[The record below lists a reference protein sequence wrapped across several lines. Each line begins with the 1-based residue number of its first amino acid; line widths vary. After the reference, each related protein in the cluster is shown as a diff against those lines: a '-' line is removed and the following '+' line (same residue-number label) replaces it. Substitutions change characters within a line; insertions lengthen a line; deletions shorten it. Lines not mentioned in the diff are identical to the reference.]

1 MKWAV
6 EHLGEDELLAAVRTV
21 RAGDYS
27 PPVPEDDDLRV
38 PLPCGRKSGSD
49 RIPPEAV
56 AMVGAIRERALSLG
70 WKHERLYGKGENGI
84 FDPRRGLVCFLKPG
98 DRIGDVALQSIEI
111 IGPPPSEVR
120 QRFYNPDV
128 DQPWIKR
135 IDVEKK

>member
-1 MKWAV
+1 
-6 EHLGEDELLAAVRTV
+6 
-21 RAGDYS
+21 
-27 PPVPEDDDLRV
+27 
-38 PLPCGRKSGSD
+38 
-49 RIPPEAV
+49 
-56 AMVGAIRERALSLG
+56 MVDAISESALSLG

-98 DRIGDVALQSIEI
+98 NRIGEVALQSIEI